1 MKLSVHEIIQATG
14 AKLLYGQPCD
24 FSGFSTNTRK
34 IQKGELFFG
43 LKGERFDGNDF
54 LNDALARGAG
64 GVVTDRADF
73 KTELPGTILYTP
85 DTLMAIQTLAGL
97 VRMRLP
103 VHVIAVTGSNG
114 KTTTKEM
121 ISSVLSQKYNVLKS
135 EGNLNNHIGMPL
147 TLLQLEPFHNQVV
160 TEFGMNHEGE
170 ISDLCRIASPDCAVI
185 TNIGKAHIGFLGS
198 MEAIREAKLE
208 VTQYVKQLVVNF
220 DDDFLMESAVEFR
233 GELITYGM
241 NKNGAMVRVEEL
253 KPASVGYEFVLH
265 WDNSKVKVKL
275 PVQGLFNVSNAAAAC
290 AVGVVRGLTPEQIQ
304 AGLESYKGVSM
315 RFEITE
321 HKGVTFINDAY
332 NANPSSMEE
341 ALKTLSAFKPEGRR
355 IAVLGDMFELGD
367 FSEAIHTELGKKSGQ
382 WGLDLFIGVGPLMAI
397 ASRAVRDG
405 VVSEH
410 FATAAEA
417 GLYLK
422 ERLQPGD
429 VVLFKGSRAM
439 KMETALPEVFDNA
452 L

>member
-1 MKLSVHEIIQATG
+1 
-14 AKLLYGQPCD
+14 
-24 FSGFSTNTRK
+24 
-34 IQKGELFFG
+34 
-43 LKGERFDGNDF
+43 
-54 LNDALARGAG
+54 
-64 GVVTDRADF
+64 
-73 KTELPGTILYTP
+73 
-85 DTLMAIQTLAGL
+85 
-97 VRMRLP
+97 
-103 VHVIAVTGSNG
+103 
-114 KTTTKEM
+114 
-121 ISSVLSQKYNVLKS
+121 
-135 EGNLNNHIGMPL
+135 
-147 TLLQLEPFHNQVV
+147 
-160 TEFGMNHEGE
+160 
-170 ISDLCRIASPDCAVI
+170 VI